1 MPCNLSASQRGT
13 LACAIFFAWTVFPT
27 KSCSPSKTR
36 APSPFPAAPRA
47 SPGEAKSHSRS
58 GAVRAPGTTL
68 TPFGNDWVHAA
79 MGLMLPRMKGRSSL
93 IVLCSSHMSNQ
104 YLFFKRCSVNIYV
117 ALLKIR
123 GTVSVSI
130 LQYMESVSFDS
141 YFMDYVPC
149 D

>member
-1 MPCNLSASQRGT
+1 MPCNHSASQRGA
-13 LACAIFFAWTVFPT
+13 LACAIFFAWIVFPT

-36 APSPFPAAPRA
+36 APSPFPGPREPLQAKPRATPALPLCAPRNN
-47 SPGEAKSHSRS
+47 
-58 GAVRAPGTTL
+58 TY
-68 TPFGNDWVHAA
+68 PFGNDWVHAA
-79 MGLMLPRMKGRSSL
+79 IGLMLPRMKGRSSL

-104 YLFFKRCSVNIYV
+104 YLLFKRCSVNIYV